1 MSNLLERISQLAEYA
16 HITITGLE
24 RQIGASKGVLS
35 RAIQNNTDIQ
45 AKWVCKIVENYP
57 QYSSNWLLT
66 GNYSLELANR
76 LSWIINLIYDHTRDN
91 DTERIADILGV
102 SQIELINFTNNLI
115 FPKQPLDFVAL
126 VKEYP
131 DINYE
136 WLLTGKGK
144 PLNVEES
151 IFVNKLKDQY
161 QREYIDRIS
170 NELNSPKNQIV
181 DFSLATDRKIA
192 IQQIPLYELNA
203 SAGIMAIFNDISIN
217 PTDYLRIPNLPSV
230 DGAIYVCGESMMPLL
245 KSGDIVIFKK
255 LSLSMDSILWG
266 QIYLLS
272 FEVCGD
278 YFTVVKYIQK
288 SDRPDSIRLVS
299 ENSRYEPKDI
309 PLSSIQAL
317 AIVKAS
323 ITFHTIE

>member
-1 MSNLLERISQLAEYA
+1 MINSCDILERVKEYLGVQSDSQLSAVLGVKKS
-16 HITITGLE
+16 TI
-24 RQIGASKGVLS
+24 
-35 RAIQNNTDIQ
+35 
-45 AKWVCKIVENYP
+45 
-57 QYSSNWLLT
+57 SNWKTRNSIDFELLFT
-66 GNYSLELANR
+66 KCDRADIGWLIMGENDNLTRLANR
-76 LSWIINLIYDHTRDN
+76 LSDIISLLYNHLEEN
-91 DTERIADILGV
+91 DTERLAKIMGL

-115 FPKQPLDFVAL
+115 FPKQPIDFAAL

-136 WLLTGKGK
+136 WLLTGRGK
-144 PLNVEES
+144 PLKVDRSDFERRLKEHYNSKYIE
-151 IFVNKLKDQY
+151 KLS
-161 QREYIDRIS
+161 RGFNNTE
-170 NELNSPKNQIV
+170 NQII
-181 DFSLATDRKIA
+181 DFSLSTDRKISV
-192 IQQIPLYELNA
+192 QQIPLYELNA
-203 SAGIMAIFNDISIN
+203 SAGIFAIFNDTSIN

-230 DGAIYVCGESMMPLL
+230 DGAIYVCGESMAPLL

-255 LSLSMDSILWG
+255 LTPSPDSILWG

-272 FEVCGD
+272 FEVGGD

-288 SDRPDSIRLVS
+288 SDCPDSIRLVS

-309 PLSSIQAL
+309 PLSSIRAL